1 MGLFGNPRK
10 KIEKWAPIVM
20 EGYVPGMPVEE
31 EFLDA
36 ATSFMLESFTTAFD
50 LYVHLIIGRRNRNG
64 MSLLVR
70 NMELCLRSGNMQIKS
85 RSRL

>member
-36 ATSFMLESFTTAFD
+36 ATS
-50 LYVHLIIGRRNRNG
+50 LYIQQHARILYDCIR
-64 MSLLVR
+64 LVCTS
-70 NMELCLRSGNMQIKS
+70 NNWKTKYISYH
-85 RSRL
+85 